1 MNYCDFPEF
10 YEFSEFCKLGNFCNL
25 VNFAIIMDLITFA
38 ILVIYDSLRCNVYF
52 WRENSNMSVECARAR
67 IPNACVVLRHNKNLC
82 ENNKVKK
89 SEPEFAK

>member
-1 MNYCDFPEF
+1 MND
-10 YEFSEFCKLGNFCNL
+10 
-25 VNFAIIMDLITFA
+25 
-38 ILVIYDSLRCNVYF
+38 VYF
-52 WRENSNMSVECARAR
+52 WRENSNKSVERARAR